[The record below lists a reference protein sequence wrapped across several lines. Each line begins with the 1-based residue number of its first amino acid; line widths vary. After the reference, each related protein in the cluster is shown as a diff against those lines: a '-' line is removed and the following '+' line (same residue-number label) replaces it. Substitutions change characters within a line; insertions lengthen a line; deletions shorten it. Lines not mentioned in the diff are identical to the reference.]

1 MKKLNELFD
10 VTYGSKFDFNKMTP
24 LPIKDGGVNFV
35 GRSSQN
41 HGVSGTVAPI
51 NGSLPY
57 ESGFITVSLGG
68 SKLLSSFIQDGPF
81 YTAQNVAV
89 LKPKQPMT
97 FAEKLFVCLSIR
109 HNRFRYSAFG
119 REANRTLRYLPIPER
134 SEYPAWVDEVDVNL
148 YDNLKSPEIDELALI
163 NGNFLDQVDYR
174 LVPLSDVFDVD
185 YGHSLELNRLHKSG
199 NGINFVSR
207 TAKNNGISAKVEAL
221 PEVVASEAGMITVA
235 LGGSVLETFVQPEKF
250 YTGFHISI
258 LKSKVEMNY
267 AQKLFYCV
275 CIRANQYRYSFGR
288 QANRTLKNLMIPAA
302 DKDFL
307 SMVDKYMRSLPY
319 SSQIVSSHTTLP
331 EYNHE

>member
-1 MKKLNELFD
+1 MKKLNELFE
-10 VTYGSKFDFNKMTP
+10 VTYGNKFDFNKMLP
-24 LPIKDGGVNFV
+24 LSIKDGGVNFV

-51 NGSLPY
+51 DGVTPY
-57 ESGFITVSLGG
+57 EAGLITVSLGG
-68 SKLLSSFIQDGPF
+68 SKLLSSFVQDGPF

-134 SEYPAWVDEVDVNL
+134 SEYPDWVDEVDVGLLDKLHDPATAGSSSVTSNL
-148 YDNLKSPEIDELALI
+148 LEEAE
-163 NGNFLDQVDYR
+163 YR
-174 LVPLSDVFDVD
+174 LVPLSEVFDVD
-185 YGHSLELNRLHKSG
+185 YGHSLELNRLNKTVS
-199 NGINFVSR
+199 GINFVSR

-221 PEVVASEAGMITVA
+221 PSTAAADAGVITVA
-235 LGGSVLETFVQPEKF
+235 LGGSVLETFVQPEPF

-258 LKSKVEMNY
+258 LKPKTEMTT
-267 AQKLFYCV
+267 AQKLFYCT

-288 QANRTLKNLMIPAA
+288 QANRTLKGLMIPAP
-302 DKDFL
+302 DKKF
-307 SMVDKYMRSLPY
+307 MEIVDSYMNSLPY
-319 SSQIVSSHTTLP
+319 SSQLPSNQITTGSTTS
-331 EYNHE
+331 